1 MGDNSRNTS
10 KLKLNQNKQAKTMNV
25 AENFTGKEPESKL
38 DGDLDI
44 DLIKVSEFFCQELC
58 YFMVEGPKIFNIRW
72 L

>member
-1 MGDNSRNTS
+1 
-10 KLKLNQNKQAKTMNV
+10 MNV

-44 DLIKVSEFFCQELC
+44 GLIKVSEFFCQELC